1 MSWICI
7 FLQFIK
13 CIWFRIRFPNIVVE
27 EEDEPKTC
35 TNEVF
40 KAVADNDE
48 NYLETLIKEGFA
60 VNLRDIHNLTPLH
73 TACAR
78 WATFHWV

>member
-1 MSWICI
+1 M
-7 FLQFIK
+7 
-13 CIWFRIRFPNIVVE
+13 RFPKISVK
-27 EEDEPKTC
+27 EEDDPKTS

-48 NYLETLIKEGFA
+48 KYLETLIKEGFS
-60 VNLRDIHNLTPLH
+60 VNLRNIHNLTPLH

-78 WATFHWV
+78 